1 MRGQVSPST
10 GRRYPRTWICQT
22 WRVPR
27 SSVYAA
33 SPPPEPARL
42 GGKRGPKTPVSDA
55 TLVAAIRA
63 VLAACPFYGEGYRK
77 VRARLAHRGLRVGGK
92 RVLRLMRQHG
102 LLAPRRL
109 GHPHG
114 DPAHAG
120 TIVTERPDV
129 MWGTDATRFYTAQ
142 DGWCWFFGAIDHGT
156 DEIVG
161 WHTTKVGDRWA
172 ALEPLRQGVRHAFG
186 GFAKACARGLTLRCD
201 WGPQY
206 TADAWI
212 GEVRWLG
219 MTISPSYVGE
229 PECNGVI
236 ERFMRTLKE
245 QCLYLHQFASL
256 AEACRVIG
264 AFIRQYNTEWL
275 IERLGYRTPAA
286 ARAAAWAEAA

>member
-1 MRGQVSPST
+1 MTGVVSPST
-10 GRRYPRTWICQT
+10 GRPYPRTWICQG
-22 WRVPR
+22 WRVARSTVYTATASAEARPPR
-27 SSVYAA
+27 
-33 SPPPEPARL
+33 
-42 GGKRGPKTPVSDA
+42 GKRGPQTPGSDA
-55 TLVAAIRA
+55 ELVTAIRS

-77 VRARLAHRGLRVGGK
+77 VRARLAHQGVCVGGK

-120 TIVTERPDV
+120 TLVTARPDV

-161 WHTTKVGDRWA
+161 WHATKIGDRWA

-186 GFAKACARGLTLRCD
+186 GFEKEIARGLTLRCD

-256 AEACRVIG
+256 DEARRVIG
-264 AFIRQYNTEWL
+264 AFIARYNTEWL
-275 IERLGYRTPAA
+275 IARLGYRTPAA
-286 ARAAAWAEAA
+286 ARAAAWTEAA